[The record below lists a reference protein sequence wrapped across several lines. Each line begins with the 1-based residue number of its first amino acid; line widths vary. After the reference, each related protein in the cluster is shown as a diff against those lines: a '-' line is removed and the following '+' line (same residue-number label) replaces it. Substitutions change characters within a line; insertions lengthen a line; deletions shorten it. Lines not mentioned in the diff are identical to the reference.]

1 MIYIN
6 PFEELMTFVPAI
18 ALQGFVVVM
27 ILMVAIG
34 TLVDMAHKKNAKY
47 FFINFKRAKA
57 SATNELSGSQKA
69 KIISKTIASDILTT
83 SELGKGQRRAAHLL
97 GMYGTIIFWITSA
110 LLIFSFPT
118 AGSSTP
124 SSITIM
130 WHTGAIITC
139 LGGYWFWFF
148 LRVDVSAEANP
159 WNRIIRADLFVLS
172 LLAAATFGLAW
183 SFTQSSGVPILDILF
198 LVLFGLSNIVLFGGV
213 YWSKFAHMFYKPGAA
228 IQKNISEA
236 DGFRD
241 DLPAPADAP
250 KQFGLGIKRESPRH
264 Y

>member
-6 PFEELMTFVPAI
+6 PFEELMAFVPAI

-69 KIISKTIASDILTT
+69 KIIGKTIASDILTT
-83 SELGKGQRRAAHLL
+83 SELGRGQRRAAHLL
-97 GMYGTIIFWITSA
+97 GMYGSILFWVASVI
-110 LLIFSFPT
+110 LIFGYANT
-118 AGSSTP
+118 AAPHQISLL
-124 SSITIM
+124 
-130 WHTGAIITC
+130 WHVGAIMTC

-183 SFTQSSGVPILDILF
+183 SFTQSSGVPILDTLF

-228 IQKNISEA
+228 IQKNLSEA
-236 DGFRD
+236 DGYRD